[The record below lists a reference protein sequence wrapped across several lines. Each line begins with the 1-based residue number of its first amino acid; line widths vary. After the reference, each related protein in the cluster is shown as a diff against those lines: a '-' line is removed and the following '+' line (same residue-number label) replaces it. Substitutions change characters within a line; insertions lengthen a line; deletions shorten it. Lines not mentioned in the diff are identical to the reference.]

1 MKQLALRLAVFGSA
15 VGALGAGAADVVNVG
30 KASGYSITFVE
41 ATPKP
46 GSKLTQGEHVSFTVA
61 SVDTPNP
68 ATSGHLKTG
77 HHGSGR
83 DVFILGLTGC

>member
-1 MKQLALRLAVFGSA
+1 MLQHRAVRPHRDGRGTEEVGEGVAALLDQPAGFG
-15 VGALGAGAADVVNVG
+15 LTIQNH
-30 KASGYSITFVE
+30 
-41 ATPKP
+41 ATR
-46 GSKLTQGEHVSFTVA
+46 T